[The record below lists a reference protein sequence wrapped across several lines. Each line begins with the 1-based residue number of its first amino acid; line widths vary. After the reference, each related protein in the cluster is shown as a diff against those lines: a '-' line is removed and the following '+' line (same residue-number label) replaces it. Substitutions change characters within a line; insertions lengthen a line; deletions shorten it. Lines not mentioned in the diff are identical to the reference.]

1 MKKIMMDLIHV
12 KNVYKNVSN
21 YQKVKRKMFKSYFK
35 EYCSK
40 CKKSIKSRI

>member
-21 YQKVKRKMFKSYFK
+21 YQKVKRKK
-35 EYCSK
+35 CSK
-40 CKKSIKSRI
+40 VILKNIVQSVKNL